1 MLAKG
6 LGRCESRDL
15 ALRCR
20 QRKERFVVVA
30 ANLPATWA
38 KLVHG
43 AFDFLVGAAV
53 RIDMEPLP
61 FTRRGGPIHAT
72 DRNRSFAKQGGCQVT
87 DGRLLTRAVG
97 LTRRSV
103 LLAPVLHGKFVPTA

>member
-1 MLAKG
+1 VPAKG

-61 FTRRGGPIHAT
+61 SRVAAVRFTRPIETGALRSKEAARLRTGGY
-72 DRNRSFAKQGGCQVT
+72 
-87 DGRLLTRAVG
+87 
-97 LTRRSV
+97 
-103 LLAPVLHGKFVPTA
+103 